1 MRLNFIFG
9 AQTVHNASAV
19 AMQQISMLLP
29 QIHERLKHGLNRPIN
44 DTFTKTLVRKYFDN
58 NKKDDFLVYAKALG
72 VSDSLAFETYS
83 MINENA
89 SSLCEE
95 LSHEPKLKSHKK
107 AKNKLDLGL
116 DELDAEALV
125 PVKRE
130 SQLLDLMDDE
140 QEPKNQTMKFKKIKK
155 QDAIRL
161 RGAPKELPRSTETDN
176 LKPSNG
182 STNRK
187 PQTIA
192 EMAALERSTQSEQP
206 DISMKDY
213 ELSDDDIDKVGQDRD
228 WYMTDEMGH
237 AVDDD
242 YSNLNEEVSIRT
254 SKQIPRRN
262 VNASGGHFDPQTGEY
277 IDYDHDNQN
286 LHRVPINTH
295 HFVPPF
301 LQSLEKYL
309 RPSLSEKVKEKGT
322 INPIKNPNS
331 ELAISAKQGSFVVN
345 ERRSKNERA
354 KQAKESS
361 SLQGTTLGNVLQ
373 ITEEKQVSTTS
384 PVAEEKID
392 RALIQKQRQSLPAF
406 AVRHEL
412 LRTIAENQ
420 VTVVIGE
427 TGSGKTTQ
435 LTQFLL
441 EDGFGRN
448 MATNGERLMIGCT
461 QPRRVAAMSVAKRV
475 SEEYGCKL
483 GEEVGYSIRFED
495 VTSKEK
501 TIIKYMTEGV
511 LLREILMDANL
522 ENYSCIIM
530 DEAHERSLSTD
541 VLLGLFRNLI
551 KRRKD
556 LKLIITS
563 ATMNAERFVNF
574 FGDVPQFT
582 IPGRTFPVDT
592 LFSKASCPDYVDAA
606 VKQVMTIH
614 LQNYSK
620 YKKNDGD
627 ILVFMT
633 GQEDIEMTCELVR
646 EKLALLDE
654 PPPLDVYPIYS
665 TMPADLQRKIFD
677 KPSETRRK
685 VVVATNIAETSLTVD
700 GIKYV
705 VDTGLVKLKV
715 YNPKLG
721 MDTLQV
727 VPISL
732 ANAQQRSGRAGR
744 TGPGLAYRLY
754 TERAIGEDLM
764 YIQPIP
770 EIQRT
775 NLSNVM
781 LLLKSL
787 KVDDVTKFPFLDSPP
802 TDLLSNSLYDLW
814 IMEALDNRG
823 NLTSLGRDMMLF
835 PIEATLSKL
844 ILLSCRPQFACSS
857 EIVTIVSMLSVPSV
871 FFRPKERAQE
881 SDAARE
887 RFFVAESDHLTLL
900 NVYNQYEAQRAKGR
914 KTAAWCSRNFLH
926 HKSLSR
932 ARDIRNQLVLIM
944 KKNKLP
950 LLNSTSN
957 DTIRKCLCA
966 LYFHQLAQL
975 AKTDFNKGSVY
986 THLRQSYM
994 NMHLHP
1000 TSALNTGAEAMASH
1014 VIYHELILTTK
1025 EYMSCVTVV
1034 DPVWLLEF
1042 GAIFF
1047 HTTPAVQARIEAQ
1060 YEVRL
1065 KSKEQVKEELERDSQ
1080 ALAVTSA
1087 KLAKTDAKPSRLS
1100 KKRAF

>member
-1 MRLNFIFG
+1 
-9 AQTVHNASAV
+9 
-19 AMQQISMLLP
+19 MQHSMQHSSMLLP

-58 NKKDDFLVYAKALG
+58 NKKEDFLVYAKALG
-72 VSDSLAFETYS
+72 VPDSLALDTYS

-89 SSLCEE
+89 SSLDEE
-95 LSHEPKLKSHKK
+95 LSHEPKVKSHKK
-107 AKNKLDLGL
+107 TKNKLDLGL
-116 DELDAEALV
+116 EQSDEQVLV
-125 PVKRE
+125 PLKRE
-130 SQLLDLMDDE
+130 NQLLDLLEEE
-140 QEPKNQTMKFKKIKK
+140 QKPKNQSMKFKKIKK

-161 RGAPKELPRSTETDN
+161 RGSPKEPPGLQETESTKN
-176 LKPSNG
+176 LNG
-182 STNRK
+182 SVNRK

-192 EMAALERSTQSEQP
+192 EMAALESNTQPQEP
-206 DISMKDY
+206 ETNLKDY

-237 AVDDD
+237 AMDYD
-242 YSNLNEEVSIRT
+242 YSNFNQEPIKPT
-254 SKQIPRRN
+254 PRRKM
-262 VNASGGHFDPQTGEY
+262 NATGGHFDSRTGDY

-286 LHRVPINTH
+286 LHRVPITTH

-301 LQSLEKYL
+301 LQSLERYL
-309 RPSLSEKVKEKGT
+309 QPNLVEKVKEKGT

-331 ELAISAKQGSFVVN
+331 ELAISAKRGSFVVN

-354 KQAKESS
+354 KQAKDSS
-361 SLQGTTLGNVLQ
+361 SLQGTALGNVLQ
-373 ITEEKQVSTTS
+373 IKEEKEVSATTS
-384 PVAEEKID
+384 GAEEKVD
-392 RALIQKQRQSLPAF
+392 KELIQKQRKSLPAF

-441 EDGFGRN
+441 EDGFGSN
-448 MATNGERLMIGCT
+448 LAKNGERLMIGCT

-495 VTSKEK
+495 VTTKEK

-522 ENYSCIIM
+522 EHYSCIIM

-551 KRRKD
+551 RRRKD

-563 ATMNAERFVNF
+563 ATMNAERFMNF

-592 LFSKASCPDYVDAA
+592 LFSKSTCSDYVDAA
-606 VKQVMTIH
+606 VKQVMTVH

-620 YKKNDGD
+620 YKRNDGD

-646 EKLALLDE
+646 EKLALLDD

-775 NLSNVM
+775 NLTNVM

-787 KVDDVTKFPFLDSPP
+787 KVEDVTKFPFLDSPP

-814 IMEALDNRG
+814 IMEALDNCG
-823 NLTSLGRDMMLF
+823 NLTSLGHNMMVF

-844 ILLSCRPQFACSS
+844 IFLSCRPQFSCSS

-900 NVYNQYEAQRAKGR
+900 NVYNQYETQRSKGR
-914 KTAAWCSRNFLH
+914 KTAAWCSKNFLH

-932 ARDIRNQLVLIM
+932 ARDIRNQLILIM

-950 LLNSTSN
+950 ILKSTNN

-966 LYFHQLAQL
+966 VYFHQLATL

-1000 TSALNTGAEAMASH
+1000 TSALNSGAEAMASH

-1047 HTTPAVQARIEAQ
+1047 DTTPAVKQRIQEQ
-1060 YEVRL
+1060 YGVSLR
-1065 KSKEQVKEELERDSQ
+1065 SKEQVIKELERDSQ
-1080 ALAVTSA
+1080 ALLVEEA
-1087 KLAKTDAKPSRLS
+1087 KVKKESKHSRLG

>member
-1 MRLNFIFG
+1 M
-9 AQTVHNASAV
+9 V
-19 AMQQISMLLP
+19 
-29 QIHERLKHGLNRPIN
+29 
-44 DTFTKTLVRKYFDN
+44 
-58 NKKDDFLVYAKALG
+58 
-72 VSDSLAFETYS
+72 
-83 MINENA
+83 
-89 SSLCEE
+89 
-95 LSHEPKLKSHKK
+95 
-107 AKNKLDLGL
+107 
-116 DELDAEALV
+116 
-125 PVKRE
+125 
-130 SQLLDLMDDE
+130 
-140 QEPKNQTMKFKKIKK
+140 
-155 QDAIRL
+155 
-161 RGAPKELPRSTETDN
+161 
-176 LKPSNG
+176 
-182 STNRK
+182 
-187 PQTIA
+187 
-192 EMAALERSTQSEQP
+192 
-206 DISMKDY
+206 
-213 ELSDDDIDKVGQDRD
+213 
-228 WYMTDEMGH
+228 
-237 AVDDD
+237 
-242 YSNLNEEVSIRT
+242 
-254 SKQIPRRN
+254 
-262 VNASGGHFDPQTGEY
+262 
-277 IDYDHDNQN
+277 
-286 LHRVPINTH
+286 
-295 HFVPPF
+295 
-301 LQSLEKYL
+301 
-309 RPSLSEKVKEKGT
+309 EKVKEKGT

-331 ELAISAKQGSFVVN
+331 ELAISAKRGSFVVN

-354 KQAKESS
+354 KQAKDSS
-361 SLQGTTLGNVLQ
+361 SLQGTALGNVLQ
-373 ITEEKQVSTTS
+373 IKEEKEVSATTS
-384 PVAEEKID
+384 GAEEKVD
-392 RALIQKQRQSLPAF
+392 KELIQKQRKSLPAF

-441 EDGFGRN
+441 EDGFGSN
-448 MATNGERLMIGCT
+448 LAKNGERLMIGCT

-495 VTSKEK
+495 VTTKEK

-522 ENYSCIIM
+522 EHYSCIIM

-551 KRRKD
+551 RRRKD

-563 ATMNAERFVNF
+563 ATMNAERFMNF

-592 LFSKASCPDYVDAA
+592 LFSKSTCSDYVDAA

-620 YKKNDGD
+620 YKRNDGD

-646 EKLALLDE
+646 EKLALLDD

-775 NLSNVM
+775 NLTNVM

-787 KVDDVTKFPFLDSPP
+787 KVEDVTKFPFLDSPP

-814 IMEALDNRG
+814 IMEALDNCG
-823 NLTSLGRDMMLF
+823 NLTSLGHNMMVF

-844 ILLSCRPQFACSS
+844 IFLSCRPQFSCSS

-900 NVYNQYEAQRAKGR
+900 NVYNQYETQRSKGR
-914 KTAAWCSRNFLH
+914 KTAAWCSKNFLH

-932 ARDIRNQLVLIM
+932 ARDIRNQLILIM

-950 LLNSTSN
+950 ILKSTNN

-966 LYFHQLAQL
+966 VYFHQLATL

-1000 TSALNTGAEAMASH
+1000 TSALNSGAEAMASH

-1047 HTTPAVQARIEAQ
+1047 DTTPAVKQRIQEQ
-1060 YEVRL
+1060 YGVSLR
-1065 KSKEQVKEELERDSQ
+1065 SKEQVIKELERDSQ
-1080 ALAVTSA
+1080 ALLVEEA
-1087 KLAKTDAKPSRLS
+1087 KVKKESKHSRLG